1 MHAIRLGLGAK
12 LGFVSAL
19 LILLSAGVILSRGT
33 AMREI
38 DTARQFTRGQSD
50 ILKKAKTVGVQLL
63 KARQLVTQMQLS
75 YADPINE
82 QTLAQIR
89 DTIAKGDSALDAL
102 LVQETHEDDRED
114 FRRLKR
120 DLAEIGAAAA
130 DIYSVQRQQFK
141 ASVDAA
147 ELAMRSRTG
156 FSTLEGVLVEY
167 EQPTLAANVQPL
179 EGVIDGISLAA
190 QSFLVTRD
198 PSTLRRIAAME
209 KRVREILASVTEG
222 LADNP
227 MVSDAAATAG
237 TNFDGFVRAVR
248 TGLDQQKAR
257 ADIVATR
264 LTPVVEAADASLTEV
279 INASADQADEAEAA
293 ADAALQDGM
302 GRILIFSVIAILAAI
317 VTAVY
322 SVLGIARPVRQVSA
336 AMERI
341 SGGALDT
348 AIPHAGRRDEIGD
361 QARALSV
368 FRDRL
373 GEAERQR
380 AERTAA
386 EAAAGA
392 RRREEM
398 RQLADRFEE
407 AVGVVVDMVATAAT
421 ELQTASESLN
431 ATADRTRS
439 QAAAVSAAAQLATSH
454 VQSVA
459 AAMEELSAAAHE
471 IGEKLQHSS
480 AMTERA
486 AREMNGTS
494 GQMTELRHSAEQ
506 IGTIIGLIDTLAGQ
520 TNLLALNATI
530 ESARAGEAGRGFAVV
545 AQEVK
550 QLAGQTAKATGGIS
564 ERIFGIQEST
574 GGVLS
579 AMTGFTATMDAL
591 QQAASAIAAAMTQQQ
606 ATASDVARSV
616 QQAAS
621 GTRDV
626 TSSIATVEQAA
637 QASSTAAHQ
646 VLGYARDLSRQAVA
660 LRQEVHAFVQTVR
673 AA

>member
-1 MHAIRLGLGAK
+1 MRLGLGAK
-12 LGFVSAL
+12 LGFVSVL
-19 LILLSAGVILSRGT
+19 LILLSAGVIVSRGT

-50 ILKKAKTVGVQLL
+50 ILKKAKTVGVLLL
-63 KARQLVTQMQLS
+63 KVRQLVTQMQLS
-75 YADPINE
+75 YADPVNE
-82 QTLAQIR
+82 QTLAQIK
-89 DTIAKGDSALDAL
+89 DAIAKGDGVLDAL
-102 LVQETHEDDRED
+102 LVEETHEDDRED

-120 DLAEIGAAAA
+120 DLAEIAAAAA
-130 DIYSVQRQQFK
+130 DIYNVQRQQFK
-141 ASVDAA
+141 ASVEAS

-156 FSTLEGVLVEY
+156 FSTLGGVLVEY
-167 EQPTLAANVQPL
+167 EQPTLAANVEPL

-190 QSFLVTRD
+190 QNFLVTRD
-198 PSTLRRIAAME
+198 PSALRRIAAME
-209 KRVREILASVTEG
+209 KRVREILAGVTEG

-227 MVSDAAATAG
+227 MVSDAAATASKS
-237 TNFDGFVRAVR
+237 FDGFVRAVR
-248 TGLDQQKAR
+248 AGLDQQKAR

-264 LTPVVEAADASLTEV
+264 LTPVVEAADASLTQV
-279 INASADQADEAEAA
+279 IDASSDQADEAEAA
-293 ADAALQDGM
+293 ADTALQDGM
-302 GRILIFSVIAILAAI
+302 GLILIFSVITILAAI
-317 VTAVY
+317 FTAVY
-322 SVLGIARPVRQVSA
+322 SVLGIARPVRQVST

-341 SGGALDT
+341 SAGDLATD
-348 AIPHAGRRDEIGD
+348 IPHAGRRDEIGD

-373 GEAERQR
+373 DEAERQR
-380 AERTAA
+380 AGRAAA
-386 EAAAGA
+386 EAAAVA
-392 RRREEM
+392 RRRDEM

-431 ATADRTRS
+431 ATADRTRN
-439 QAAAVSAAAQLATSH
+439 QAAAVSAAAQLATTH

-459 AAMEELSAAAHE
+459 TAMEELSASAHE
-471 IGEKLQHSS
+471 IGEKLQHSLS
-480 AMTERA
+480 MTERA
-486 AREMNGTS
+486 TREMNGTS

-564 ERIFGIQEST
+564 ERVFGIQEST
-574 GGVLS
+574 GGVLT
-579 AMTGFTATMDAL
+579 AMSGFAATMEAL
-591 QQAASAIAAAMTQQQ
+591 QQAATAIAAAMTQQQ

-646 VLGYARDLSRQAVA
+646 VLSFARDLSRQAVA
-660 LRQEVHAFVQTVR
+660 LRQEVHAFVETVR